1 MTAFVKKKKK
11 KLLLFIIRKIKRK
24 KKLTTTAT
32 VQRVS
37 AIIIVEGFFW
47 NEDLK
52 NCRRIVSPLPKN
64 YETIWSTRLQHSADC
79 LYGTLYRYSVQYA
92 IYHTE
97 QRQMYDTRHK
107 K

>member
-37 AIIIVEGFFW
+37 AITIVEGFFGM
-47 NEDLK
+47 K
-52 NCRRIVSPLPKN
+52 TSKI
-64 YETIWSTRLQHSADC
+64 AD
-79 LYGTLYRYSVQYA
+79 V
-92 IYHTE
+92 
-97 QRQMYDTRHK
+97 
-107 K
+107 